1 MKRGR
6 SDDNLCDLLVVLG
19 VHRFGTDWPNVAT
32 AVRAAIGPLGC
43 EAPAATECEERFR
56 SLVEGVPAELTALAA
71 RLQAARIDNLADVR
85 AVTLARLE
93 VLCKLLPPGHPAGSE
108 ALAQA
113 GLAAS
118 GAAEGAITAQ
128 TDGALSGD
136 VDFDEPDG
144 DDDARQGG
152 RTRLAGEFSNPDHE
166 LEDSWA
172 VIADEESQNSRRA
185 SVSGTLNKMLAAIS
199 KHKWAYPFKRP
210 VTDKEAPD
218 YKEIITN
225 PMDFATLK
233 RRVETGQVSDVSTL
247 VNDLNLIF
255 DNAMK
260 YNGEGT
266 DYYKMAMTLKDLV
279 AHQQTLYNVW
289 QAEQQPTETKAAAAV
304 AAEDTGARRRR
315 R

>member
-93 VLCKLLPPGHPAGSE
+93 VLCKLLPSGHPAGCE

-172 VIADEESQNSRRA
+172 VIADEENQNSRRA

-210 VTDKEAPD
+210 VTDKVRWLPKGRRGCGGRPD
-218 YKEIITN
+218 SLRLIL
-225 PMDFATLK
+225 FAVILSCGNAACCRRLPTTKRSSPTPWTLP
-233 RRVETGQVSDVSTL
+233 R
-247 VNDLNLIF
+247 
-255 DNAMK
+255 
-260 YNGEGT
+260 
-266 DYYKMAMTLKDLV
+266 
-279 AHQQTLYNVW
+279 
-289 QAEQQPTETKAAAAV
+289 
-304 AAEDTGARRRR
+304 
-315 R
+315 